1 MKTLYKYIFNEIWP
15 TFLTSLLVFIFIV
28 LAARMVTISE
38 WVINH
43 GVSPLLVI
51 QMILFLLPNII
62 LFALPAASLMAVF
75 IAFLRLSSDNEIL
88 AMKVS
93 GISLYKMMPPVLLAS
108 LIAGLIAVFIGVYGA
123 PWGNRTFKDLIV
135 KIAQSNAALGI
146 KERVFSEPFTNIT
159 FYVNSFSSK
168 EGTMKDVF
176 LVDRRDPSNTNT
188 IVAREG
194 RVLLHPKSRTI
205 TIHFTGGTIF
215 MVGKKFDAVRT
226 TEFETYDLNIGLDDI
241 MSNLSSRKKAPKEM
255 SIKELANN
263 LKATPKGEMKYNEM
277 IIELMEKF
285 SIPLAVVLMGLIGM
299 PLGAQIKTRSR
310 FHGIVISLVIF
321 FVYYLS
327 LAGVRSI
334 GETGAISPLLG
345 SWLPDLLLLILCC
358 YLINRAAKE
367 RSINFLE
374 KLIPNRWKLSR
385 T

>member
-38 WVINH
+38 WVINQ
-43 GVSPLLVI
+43 GVSPLMVI

-75 IAFLRLSSDNEIL
+75 IAFLRLSGDNEIL
-88 AMKVS
+88 ALKVS

-108 LIAGLIAVFIGVYGA
+108 LIAGLMAMFIGVYGA

-135 KIAQSNAALGI
+135 KIAQTNASLGI

-168 EGTMKDVF
+168 EGSMKDVF
-176 LVDRRDPSNTNT
+176 LVDRRDPLNTNT
-188 IVAREG
+188 IIAREG

-215 MVGKKFDAVRT
+215 MVGKKFEAVRT

-263 LKATPKGEMKYNEM
+263 LKTTPKGEMKYNEM
-277 IIELMEKF
+277 IIELHGEIFHSFGRLFDGAHRHAFGSTNKDQKPISRHCHQSCYF
-285 SIPLAVVLMGLIGM
+285 SYLLFESGRGKEYRGNRGHLTSIRLMATGRLFTHIVLLPHKSG
-299 PLGAQIKTRSR
+299 
-310 FHGIVISLVIF
+310 
-321 FVYYLS
+321 
-327 LAGVRSI
+327 
-334 GETGAISPLLG
+334 GE
-345 SWLPDLLLLILCC
+345 
-358 YLINRAAKE
+358 
-367 RSINFLE
+367 
-374 KLIPNRWKLSR
+374 
-385 T
+385 